1 MNKQEKIRYQQD
13 FFKRAGRNVKTFI
26 QMICGLPDVGF
37 YIKDKQGRIVALN
50 RRNCEICNLK
60 DEIDAIG
67 KRSDQLFSKQL
78 ASAYMGDDKTVLE
91 TGKPLVNCLSAYPND
106 YSSNFEYKSVYPI
119 KGKNGRIIGTTCLYR
134 LVPNPEKV
142 PSWHGLMKK
151 ITLYINEHY
160 AEDISVTQMA
170 KLIGTSTSK
179 FTRAFIRTLSIT
191 PGKYIT
197 NIRLTAARQMLETTD
212 KTLVE
217 IAQETGFYDLSHFTR
232 IFKSERKMTPGQYR
246 RQYLSIGHSAQDSN
260 ESLHIS
266 CTQARRQSSV
276 VGLPKD

>member
-1 MNKQEKIRYQQD
+1 MDRQDKIRFQQG
-13 FFKRAGRNVKTFI
+13 FFKRAGRNAKVFI
-26 QMICGLPDVGF
+26 TMINELPDVGF
-37 YIKDKQGRIVALN
+37 YIKDAQGRIVTLN

-60 DEIDAIG
+60 DEMDAVG
-67 KRSDQLFSKQL
+67 KRSDQLFSEQL
-78 ASAYMGDDKTVLE
+78 ASAYMADDQAVLK
-91 TGKPLVNCLSAYPND
+91 TGKPIVNRLSAYPND

-119 KGKNGRIIGTTCLYR
+119 KGRNGRIIGTTCLYR

-151 ITLYINEHY
+151 ITLYINDHY
-160 AEDISVTQMA
+160 AEDISVSQLA
-170 KLIGTSTSK
+170 RLIGTSTSK

-191 PGKYIT
+191 PGKYIN

-232 IFKSERKMTPGQYR
+232 TFKKEFGKTPGRYR
-246 RQYLSIGHSAQDSN
+246 REHLK
-260 ESLHIS
+260 L
-266 CTQARRQSSV
+266 R
-276 VGLPKD
+276 